1 MSDRLNRVVLGLL
14 LLAGGGLSVCLGAGV
29 FGSNR
34 SHRDVFDATVVR
46 WWNEGGWMSFAVVVA
61 IGLALLILGLCLMV
75 SQLRRND
82 GRRRTP
88 TVTFAP
94 APGARGET
102 TLRAPAL
109 SHSLEGDLVR
119 IPAVHDAM
127 VGLFG
132 RYPDLELRAVLDVAD
147 DVDLEALPG
156 NVEEVLERMEVTT
169 GIRPD
174 TIQITLRFKSAAP
187 ERQLA

>member
-1 MSDRLNRVVLGLL
+1 MGERGRLDVICRRGRHRLSPSHPGPVPDGVPATTERRATPHPDR
-14 LLAGGGLSVCLGAGV
+14 
-29 FGSNR
+29 
-34 SHRDVFDATVVR
+34 H
-46 WWNEGGWMSFAVVVA
+46 
-61 IGLALLILGLCLMV
+61 LC
-75 SQLRRND
+75 SR
-82 GRRRTP
+82 
-88 TVTFAP
+88 
-94 APGARGET
+94 PGARGET

-119 IPAVHDAM
+119 IPDVHDAM

-156 NVEEVLERMEVTT
+156 NVEEALERMEVTT

-187 ERQLA
+187 ERQ